1 MPAHSLAPNPRD
13 ESPHPPGDEPFWN
26 ESWYFDGV
34 SADPEIGVYVRLGNV
49 PNRGSCLY
57 TVAVVRPGKPT
68 VMVTDYAGPSPV
80 LDDRRQTVH
89 GSDYEAVQ
97 ECVTPLAD
105 YRIEFDGAA
114 THYVDAMAVLRG
126 EAGTPVRLK
135 LDLHWITDA
144 EPYAW
149 QALTRYEIPCR
160 VEGTIVIDDERIAV
174 SGPGQRDHSW
184 GPRDWW
190 ANDWMWSA
198 FHLDDGT
205 RGHAVMLPDLPGVA
219 IGYLQTGGEITE
231 LTTGS
236 STFDKPADGLVSA
249 AVLRLGDPAD
259 PLVIDVSPRG
269 FGPLRLEAPDGR
281 VTHFQ
286 RAMATFT
293 AVDGRRGVGWIEWN
307 INQH

>member
-68 VMVTDYAGPSPV
+68 LMVTDYAGPSPV

-114 THYVDAMAVLRG
+114 THYVD
-126 EAGTPVRLK
+126 
-135 LDLHWITDA
+135 
-144 EPYAW
+144 
-149 QALTRYEIPCR
+149 
-160 VEGTIVIDDERIAV
+160 ERR
-174 SGPGQRDHSW
+174 S
-184 GPRDWW
+184 
-190 ANDWMWSA
+190 
-198 FHLDDGT
+198 L
-205 RGHAVMLPDLPGVA
+205 
-219 IGYLQTGGEITE
+219 
-231 LTTGS
+231 
-236 STFDKPADGLVSA
+236 
-249 AVLRLGDPAD
+249 
-259 PLVIDVSPRG
+259 
-269 FGPLRLEAPDGR
+269 
-281 VTHFQ
+281 
-286 RAMATFT
+286 
-293 AVDGRRGVGWIEWN
+293 
-307 INQH
+307 

>member
-1 MPAHSLAPNPRD
+1 L
-13 ESPHPPGDEPFWN
+13 
-26 ESWYFDGV
+26 
-34 SADPEIGVYVRLGNV
+34 
-49 PNRGSCLY
+49 
-57 TVAVVRPGKPT
+57 T
-68 VMVTDYAGPSPV
+68 
-80 LDDRRQTVH
+80 
-89 GSDYEAVQ
+89 
-97 ECVTPLAD
+97 
-105 YRIEFDGAA
+105 
-114 THYVDAMAVLRG
+114 
-126 EAGTPVRLK
+126 

-149 QALTRYEIPCR
+149 QALPRYEIPCR
-160 VEGTIVIDDERIAV
+160 VEGTITIDDERIAV

-249 AVLRLGDPAD
+249 AVLRLGDLAD
-259 PLVIDVSPRG
+259 PLVIEVSPRG

-293 AVDGRRGVGWIEWN
+293 AADGRSGVGWIEWN

>member
-1 MPAHSLAPNPRD
+1 MPSHSLAPNPDD
-13 ESPHPPGDEPFWN
+13 ESPHTPGTEPFWN

-34 SADPEIGVYVRLGNV
+34 SADPVIGVYVRLGNV
-49 PNRGSCLY
+49 PNQNSCLY
-57 TVAVVRPGKPT
+57 TVAVVRPGQPT

-80 LDDRRQTVH
+80 LEDRRQIVH
-89 GSDYEAVQ
+89 GTEYEAVQ
-97 ECVTPLAD
+97 ECVTRLAD
-105 YRIEFDGAA
+105 YRIQFDGAA
-114 THYVDAMAVLRG
+114 RQYTDAIDVLHAEPG
-126 EAGTPVRLK
+126 SPVPLT
-135 LDLHWITDA
+135 LDLRWITDG

-160 VEGTIVIDDERIAV
+160 IEGTIVVDSVEIAV

-184 GPRDWW
+184 GTRDWW

-198 FHLDDGT
+198 FHLTDGT
-205 RGHAVMLPDLPGVA
+205 RIHAVTLPDIPGFSV
-219 IGYLQTGGEITE
+219 GYLQTGGEITE
-231 LTTGS
+231 ITTGS
-236 STFDKPADGLVSA
+236 STYERPDGGLVSS

-259 PLVIDVSPRG
+259 PLVVEVTPRG

-286 RAMATFT
+286 RAMAEFRT
-293 AVDGRRGVGWIEWN
+293 ADGRSGAGWIEWN